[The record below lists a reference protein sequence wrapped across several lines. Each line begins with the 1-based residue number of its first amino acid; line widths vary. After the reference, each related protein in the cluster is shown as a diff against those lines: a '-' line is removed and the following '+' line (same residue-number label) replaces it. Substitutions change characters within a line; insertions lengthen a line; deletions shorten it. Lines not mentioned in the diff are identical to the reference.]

1 MINCRIID
9 DLFETGNCKNYIL
22 SIQCSLNGFSFL
34 VYDTISGKFIA
45 HIESEAVFSSP
56 YELKK
61 ELELRINSEVILNQ
75 TYKRVVVSYLNMRFI
90 LVPSFIDSEDNFEKI
105 LQPVFDKESDE
116 HIASSEAFDGTRM
129 LFALPNALFSM
140 LSKKYTDCIFIA
152 PPMPLIRNGL
162 ASCFLQP
169 TLFVTRFSDLL
180 ILILFHEKK
189 VHFINQFYVK
199 NDTDCLYYIL
209 NSASQL
215 KLDMKTNLR
224 IFGKVSRKSVLVS
237 MLQGYFM
244 NVEFASADRRFVNI
258 LSKTD
263 GHEHF
268 LIPQIE
274 LTLCE

>member
-45 HIESEAVFSSP
+45 HIENEAVFSSP

-61 ELELRINSEVILNQ
+61 ELELRINSEAILNQ
-75 TYKRVVVSYLNMRFI
+75 TYKRVVVSYQNMRFI
-90 LVPSFIDSEDNFEKI
+90 LVPAFVDTEDNFEKI
-105 LQPVFDKESDE
+105 LQTVFDKESDE
-116 HIASSEAFDGTRM
+116 HLASCDVFDGARM
-129 LFALPNALFSM
+129 LFALPNVLFSM

-162 ASCFLQP
+162 ANCFLQP
-169 TLFVTRFSDLL
+169 TLFVARFSDLL

-209 NSASQL
+209 NTASQL

-224 IFGKVSRKSVLVS
+224 IFGKISRKSVLVS

-244 NVEFASADRRFVNI
+244 NVEFASTDKRFASS
-258 LSKTD
+258 LSTND

>member
-22 SIQCSLNGFSFL
+22 SIQCSLNGFSFF

-45 HIESEAVFSSP
+45 HIETEAVFSSP
-56 YELKK
+56 FELKK
-61 ELELRINSEVILNQ
+61 ELALRINSEAILNQ

-90 LVPSFIDSEDNFEKI
+90 LVPAFVDSEENFEKI
-105 LQPVFDKESDE
+105 LQTVFDKESDE
-116 HIASSEAFDGTRM
+116 HLGSCDVFDGARM
-129 LFALPNALFSM
+129 LFALPNVLYSM

-152 PPMPLIRNGL
+152 PPMPLIRYGL
-162 ASCFLQP
+162 ANCFLQP
-169 TLFVTRFSDLL
+169 TLFVARFSDLL

-209 NSASQL
+209 NSATQL

-224 IFGKVSRKSVLVS
+224 IFGKINRKSVLVS

-244 NVEFASADRRFVNI
+244 NVEFASTDKRFASS
-258 LSKTD
+258 LSAND